1 MEKED
6 IQAIV
11 EKVVST
17 LNETKPEAQE
27 VKAEPQEA
35 PTNNTNDKVV
45 IDLQKSYE
53 KLSGQLDEINRKL
66 TEKQEVKATTEKK
79 PLVIQERKNYVR
91 CFTKFNRNCCGNE
104 SRKSRRSIIH

>member
-17 LNETKPEAQE
+17 INETKVEAQE

-35 PTNNTNDKVV
+35 TTNNTNDKVV

-66 TEKQEVKATTEKK
+66 TEKQEVKQPSEKK
-79 PLVIQERKNYVR
+79 PL
-91 CFTKFNRNCCGNE
+91 
-104 SRKSRRSIIH
+104 II

>member
-1 MEKED
+1 MEKVQ

-17 LNETKPEAQE
+17 INETKVETQE

-35 PTNNTNDKVV
+35 TTNNTNDKVV

-79 PLVIQERKNYVR
+79 PL
-91 CFTKFNRNCCGNE
+91 
-104 SRKSRRSIIH
+104 II

>member
-35 PTNNTNDKVV
+35 ATNNSNDKVV

-79 PLVIQERKNYVR
+79 PL
-91 CFTKFNRNCCGNE
+91 
-104 SRKSRRSIIH
+104 II

>member
-1 MEKED
+1 MEKEQ

-17 LNETKPEAQE
+17 INETKVEAQE
-27 VKAEPQEA
+27 VKAEPQETT
-35 PTNNTNDKVV
+35 TNNSNDKVV

-66 TEKQEVKATTEKK
+66 TEKQEVKQSSEKK
-79 PLVIQERKNYVR
+79 PLVI
-91 CFTKFNRNCCGNE
+91 
-104 SRKSRRSIIH
+104 

>member
-1 MEKED
+1 MDKD
-6 IQAIV
+6 NIQAIV

-17 LNETKPEAQE
+17 INETKAETQE
-27 VKAEPQEA
+27 VKAEPQETT
-35 PTNNTNDKVV
+35 TNNSNDKVV

-79 PLVIQERKNYVR
+79 PL
-91 CFTKFNRNCCGNE
+91 
-104 SRKSRRSIIH
+104 II

>member
-1 MEKED
+1 MEKEQ

-17 LNETKPEAQE
+17 INETKAETQE
-27 VKAEPQEA
+27 VKAEPQETT
-35 PTNNTNDKVV
+35 TNNSSDKVV

-66 TEKQEVKATTEKK
+66 TEKQEVKQPSEKK
-79 PLVIQERKNYVR
+79 PL
-91 CFTKFNRNCCGNE
+91 
-104 SRKSRRSIIH
+104 II

>member
-17 LNETKPEAQE
+17 INETKVETKE

-35 PTNNTNDKVV
+35 TNNTNDKVV

-66 TEKQEVKATTEKK
+66 TEKQEVKQPSEKK
-79 PLVIQERKNYVR
+79 PLVI
-91 CFTKFNRNCCGNE
+91 
-104 SRKSRRSIIH
+104 

>member
-1 MEKED
+1 MDKD
-6 IQAIV
+6 NIQAIV

-17 LNETKPEAQE
+17 LNETKVEAQE
-27 VKAEPQEA
+27 VKAEPQE
-35 PTNNTNDKVV
+35 TTNNNTNDKVV

-79 PLVIQERKNYVR
+79 PL
-91 CFTKFNRNCCGNE
+91 
-104 SRKSRRSIIH
+104 II

>member
-1 MEKED
+1 MEKEQ

-17 LNETKPEAQE
+17 INETKAEAQE
-27 VKAEPQEA
+27 VKAEPQETT
-35 PTNNTNDKVV
+35 TNNSNDKVV

-66 TEKQEVKATTEKK
+66 TAKEQTPVSTEKK
-79 PLVIQERKNYVR
+79 PLVI
-91 CFTKFNRNCCGNE
+91 
-104 SRKSRRSIIH
+104 

>member
-17 LNETKPEAQE
+17 LNETKPETQE

-35 PTNNTNDKVV
+35 TTNNTNDKVV

-66 TEKQEVKATTEKK
+66 TEKQEVKTTEKK
-79 PLVIQERKNYVR
+79 PLVI
-91 CFTKFNRNCCGNE
+91 
-104 SRKSRRSIIH
+104 

>member
-1 MEKED
+1 MDKD
-6 IQAIV
+6 NIQAIV

-17 LNETKPEAQE
+17 INETKAEAPE
-27 VKAEPQEA
+27 VKAAPQEA
-35 PTNNTNDKVV
+35 TTNNTNDKVV

-79 PLVIQERKNYVR
+79 PL
-91 CFTKFNRNCCGNE
+91 
-104 SRKSRRSIIH
+104 II

>member
-1 MEKED
+1 MEKEQ

-17 LNETKPEAQE
+17 MNETKVEAQE

-35 PTNNTNDKVV
+35 TTNNSNDKVV

-79 PLVIQERKNYVR
+79 PL
-91 CFTKFNRNCCGNE
+91 
-104 SRKSRRSIIH
+104 II

>member
-1 MEKED
+1 MEKEQ

-17 LNETKPEAQE
+17 INETKPEAQE
-27 VKAEPQEA
+27 VKAEPQETT
-35 PTNNTNDKVV
+35 TNNSNDKVV

-66 TEKQEVKATTEKK
+66 TAKEQAPVSAEKK
-79 PLVIQERKNYVR
+79 PLVI
-91 CFTKFNRNCCGNE
+91 
-104 SRKSRRSIIH
+104 

>member
-1 MEKED
+1 MEKEQ

-17 LNETKPEAQE
+17 INETKPEAQE
-27 VKAEPQEA
+27 AKAEPQETT
-35 PTNNTNDKVV
+35 TNNTNDKVV

-66 TEKQEVKATTEKK
+66 TAKEQAPVSTEKK
-79 PLVIQERKNYVR
+79 PLVI
-91 CFTKFNRNCCGNE
+91 
-104 SRKSRRSIIH
+104 

>member
-1 MEKED
+1 MEKEQ

-17 LNETKPEAQE
+17 INETKAEAQE
-27 VKAEPQEA
+27 VKAEPQETT
-35 PTNNTNDKVV
+35 TNNTNDKVV

-66 TEKQEVKATTEKK
+66 TAKEQAPVSTEKK
-79 PLVIQERKNYVR
+79 PLVI
-91 CFTKFNRNCCGNE
+91 
-104 SRKSRRSIIH
+104 

>member
-1 MEKED
+1 MEKEQ

-17 LNETKPEAQE
+17 MSETKVEAQE
-27 VKAEPQEA
+27 VKTEPQEA
-35 PTNNTNDKVV
+35 TTNNTNDKVV

-66 TEKQEVKATTEKK
+66 TEKQEVKTTTEKK
-79 PLVIQERKNYVR
+79 PL
-91 CFTKFNRNCCGNE
+91 
-104 SRKSRRSIIH
+104 II

>member
-17 LNETKPEAQE
+17 INETKVETKE

-35 PTNNTNDKVV
+35 TNNTNDKVV

-79 PLVIQERKNYVR
+79 PLVI
-91 CFTKFNRNCCGNE
+91 
-104 SRKSRRSIIH
+104 

>member
-17 LNETKPEAQE
+17 LNEPKVETKE

-35 PTNNTNDKVV
+35 TSNTNDKVV

-79 PLVIQERKNYVR
+79 PL
-91 CFTKFNRNCCGNE
+91 
-104 SRKSRRSIIH
+104 II

>member
-17 LNETKPEAQE
+17 INETKVEAQE

-35 PTNNTNDKVV
+35 TNNTNDKVV

-66 TEKQEVKATTEKK
+66 TEKQEVKQPSEKK
-79 PLVIQERKNYVR
+79 PLVI
-91 CFTKFNRNCCGNE
+91 
-104 SRKSRRSIIH
+104 

>member
-1 MEKED
+1 MEKEQ

-17 LNETKPEAQE
+17 INETKAEAPE
-27 VKAEPQEA
+27 VKAEPQETT
-35 PTNNTNDKVV
+35 TNNSSDKVV

-79 PLVIQERKNYVR
+79 PL
-91 CFTKFNRNCCGNE
+91 
-104 SRKSRRSIIH
+104 II

>member
-1 MEKED
+1 MEKEQ

-17 LNETKPEAQE
+17 INETKAETPE
-27 VKAEPQEA
+27 VKAEPQETT
-35 PTNNTNDKVV
+35 TNNSNDKVV

-79 PLVIQERKNYVR
+79 PLVI
-91 CFTKFNRNCCGNE
+91 
-104 SRKSRRSIIH
+104 

>member
-1 MEKED
+1 MDKD
-6 IQAIV
+6 NIQAIV

-27 VKAEPQEA
+27 VKAEPQETT
-35 PTNNTNDKVV
+35 TNNSNDKVV

-66 TEKQEVKATTEKK
+66 TAKEQAPVSTEKK
-79 PLVIQERKNYVR
+79 PLVI
-91 CFTKFNRNCCGNE
+91 
-104 SRKSRRSIIH
+104 

>member
-1 MEKED
+1 MDKDNIE
-6 IQAIV
+6 AIV

-17 LNETKPEAQE
+17 INETKAEAQE
-27 VKAEPQEA
+27 VKAEPQETT
-35 PTNNTNDKVV
+35 TNNSNDKVV

-79 PLVIQERKNYVR
+79 PL
-91 CFTKFNRNCCGNE
+91 
-104 SRKSRRSIIH
+104 II

>member
-1 MEKED
+1 MEKEQ

-17 LNETKPEAQE
+17 MNETKVEAQE
-27 VKAEPQEA
+27 VKAEPQETT
-35 PTNNTNDKVV
+35 TNNSSDKVV

-66 TEKQEVKATTEKK
+66 TAKEQSPVSTEKK
-79 PLVIQERKNYVR
+79 PLVI
-91 CFTKFNRNCCGNE
+91 
-104 SRKSRRSIIH
+104 

>member
-17 LNETKPEAQE
+17 INETKVETKE
-27 VKAEPQEA
+27 VKAEPQE
-35 PTNNTNDKVV
+35 TTNNNTNDKVV

-66 TEKQEVKATTEKK
+66 TEKQEVKQPSEKK
-79 PLVIQERKNYVR
+79 PLVI
-91 CFTKFNRNCCGNE
+91 
-104 SRKSRRSIIH
+104 

>member
-1 MEKED
+1 MEKEQ

-17 LNETKPEAQE
+17 INETKVETQE

-35 PTNNTNDKVV
+35 TTNNTNDKVV

-66 TEKQEVKATTEKK
+66 TEKQEVKQPSEKK
-79 PLVIQERKNYVR
+79 PL
-91 CFTKFNRNCCGNE
+91 
-104 SRKSRRSIIH
+104 II

>member
-17 LNETKPEAQE
+17 LNESKVETKE

-35 PTNNTNDKVV
+35 TNNTNDKVV

-66 TEKQEVKATTEKK
+66 TEKQEVKATEKK
-79 PLVIQERKNYVR
+79 PL
-91 CFTKFNRNCCGNE
+91 
-104 SRKSRRSIIH
+104 II

>member
-1 MEKED
+1 MEKEQ

-17 LNETKPEAQE
+17 INETKLEAQE

-35 PTNNTNDKVV
+35 TTNNTNDKVV

-79 PLVIQERKNYVR
+79 PL
-91 CFTKFNRNCCGNE
+91 
-104 SRKSRRSIIH
+104 II

>member
-1 MEKED
+1 MDKD
-6 IQAIV
+6 NIQAIV

-35 PTNNTNDKVV
+35 TTNNTNDKVV

-53 KLSGQLDEINRKL
+53 KLSGKLDEINRKL

-79 PLVIQERKNYVR
+79 PLVI
-91 CFTKFNRNCCGNE
+91 
-104 SRKSRRSIIH
+104 

>member
-35 PTNNTNDKVV
+35 ATNNTNDKVV

-79 PLVIQERKNYVR
+79 PL
-91 CFTKFNRNCCGNE
+91 
-104 SRKSRRSIIH
+104 II

>member
-1 MEKED
+1 MEKEQ

-17 LNETKPEAQE
+17 INETKPEAQE
-27 VKAEPQEA
+27 AKAEPQETT
-35 PTNNTNDKVV
+35 TNNSNDKVV

-66 TEKQEVKATTEKK
+66 IVKEQAPVSTEKK
-79 PLVIQERKNYVR
+79 PLVI
-91 CFTKFNRNCCGNE
+91 
-104 SRKSRRSIIH
+104 

>member
-1 MEKED
+1 MEKEQ

-17 LNETKPEAQE
+17 INETKAEAQE
-27 VKAEPQEA
+27 VKAEPQETT
-35 PTNNTNDKVV
+35 TNNSNDKVV

-66 TEKQEVKATTEKK
+66 TAKEQAPVSAEKK
-79 PLVIQERKNYVR
+79 PLVI
-91 CFTKFNRNCCGNE
+91 
-104 SRKSRRSIIH
+104 

>member
-17 LNETKPEAQE
+17 LNETKSETQE

-35 PTNNTNDKVV
+35 TSNNTNDKVV
-45 IDLQKSYE
+45 IDLQKSYA

-79 PLVIQERKNYVR
+79 PLVI
-91 CFTKFNRNCCGNE
+91 
-104 SRKSRRSIIH
+104 

>member
-1 MEKED
+1 MDKD
-6 IQAIV
+6 AIQSIV

-17 LNETKPEAQE
+17 INETKVETQEA
-27 VKAEPQEA
+27 KTEPQEA
-35 PTNNTNDKVV
+35 QATTTNNSNDKVV

-79 PLVIQERKNYVR
+79 PL
-91 CFTKFNRNCCGNE
+91 
-104 SRKSRRSIIH
+104 II